1 MGGNLQ
7 EPNCAAPFSA
17 VSDHCPLLVTP
28 KSFPK
33 SKPFLRFER
42 FWTQMNGYLDC
53 VSQAWLKPVPETH
66 NSLATLHKKL
76 SMTTKALK
84 LWSKNLMSQSKAAMA
99 ICREVIAQLDKAQE
113 FRGLLARE
121 LNLCQTLKSRLLAL
135 AAIEKSRAR

>member
-1 MGGNLQ
+1 
-7 EPNCAAPFSA
+7 
-17 VSDHCPLLVTP
+17 
-28 KSFPK
+28 
-33 SKPFLRFER
+33 
-42 FWTQMNGYLDC
+42 
-53 VSQAWLKPVPETH
+53 
-66 NSLATLHKKL
+66 
-76 SMTTKALK
+76 MTAKALK